1 MVISK
6 KLMGKVS
13 DMSAEATKE
22 ISRQLKLLEDH
33 LITVQKNQ
41 VEFEKYLVDIVER
54 LDRLEHGE
62 KSQGKNK

>member
-1 MVISK
+1 
-6 KLMGKVS
+6 MGKVS

-54 LDRLEHGE
+54 LDRLEHDE